1 MANMME
7 LNKAAQARSDEASA
21 NARQRCWTAL
31 MLGDQYQRQDALSHA
46 MTFDSHRA
54 AMFLS
59 RFLVNRDK
67 DAFIDGIAAIHGAIA
82 RNCLERK
89 ESPDHSSMIVGG
101 TFGGIG

>member
-1 MANMME
+1 MSNTME
-7 LNKAAQARSDEASA
+7 LNKAAQARSDEVSKA
-21 NARQRCWTAL
+21 AREKCNKAMIFGGFGSED
-31 MLGDQYQRQDALSHA
+31 MLLHA

-67 DAFIDGIAAIHGAIA
+67 DAFIDGICAIHGAIA
-82 RNCLERK
+82 RGSLERK
-89 ESPDHSSMIVGG
+89 ESPDHSAMIVGG